1 MGREKETA
9 LEDAKD
15 EEKKKKKDHHT
26 KLHKC
31 KQVIGKNGLHSL
43 FQKCSRSTMTHC
55 LGRGWLLQVRKWFP
69 PGRVVRSLSRFNVY
83 IAHFR
88 THLYKTI
95 NDSIFLKY
103 LTNWG
108 CHSSYEGFHQRNI
121 SSVIVNTYSLPF
133 LCKEII
139 SCSGSSI

>member
-9 LEDAKD
+9 LQDAKD
-15 EEKKKKKDHHT
+15 EKKIIILNYINVN
-26 KLHKC
+26 KLSA
-31 KQVIGKNGLHSL
+31 KNGLHSL

-69 PGRVVRSLSRFNVY
+69 PGRVVRSLSSFNVY
-83 IAHFR
+83 TAHFR

-108 CHSSYEGFHQRNI
+108 CHSLYEGFHQRNI
-121 SSVIVNTYSLPF
+121 SSVIVNTYSLLY

-139 SCSGSSI
+139 SCCGSSI